1 MIYIMIFKKDLKTK
15 AGKTNVNTV
24 FIMQYFDD
32 IKGNFQRII
41 NSINDQIMKFLEKRR
56 TQE

>member
-1 MIYIMIFKKDLKTK
+1 MILRKALKKK
-15 AGKTNVNTV
+15 AGKTNVNTFFV
-24 FIMQYFDD
+24 MQYFDD

-41 NSINDQIMKFLEKRR
+41 NSINGQIMKFLEKR